1 MHWIPVFIRCFKKK
15 KIVYE
20 VWNERIRRVIYGSIA
35 CGTKPLLPNLF
46 QRIFSLALSAAEISN
61 PFNICRVQ
69 SWRAFY
75 SLSSYCML
83 TFQTQCARLLTH
95 STCGIEFVW
104 QKRIQNTDTQTS
116 IRFTCKRESRTIVRM
131 QPKHTREPA
140 TPESIGRVRERR
152 NQPNGVYVRESEW
165 SKAEIGWIWVA
176 AVCFVPIFFST
187 SADFELSGT
196 RNHAVRLN
204 EIKPY
209 FT

>member
-1 MHWIPVFIRCFKKK
+1 M
-15 KIVYE
+15 
-20 VWNERIRRVIYGSIA
+20 
-35 CGTKPLLPNLF
+35 PNLF
-46 QRIFSLALSAAEISN
+46 QRIFSPALSAAEISN
-61 PFNICRVQ
+61 PFNICSFQ

-75 SLSSYCML
+75 SLSSCCML

-104 QKRIQNTDTQTS
+104 QESIQNTDTQTS
-116 IRFTCKRESRTIVRM
+116 IRFTCN
-131 QPKHTREPA
+131 REPYHRTHA
-140 TPESIGRVRERR
+140 TKTYKRACNSREYWTRMRERR
-152 NQPNGVYVRESEW
+152 SQPNGMYVRESEW